1 MVKSIILCFALF
13 LTQATYAARLDRHY
27 YGEWKITAV
36 LDSQES
42 TSLSDDE
49 AGRLVGTRLV
59 IAPDRVR
66 FGKADCMHPSF
77 KVAQRR
83 FYPYFVKQYNFEP
96 KKLPLPD
103 KVREITV
110 TCREPVGINFIY
122 VRDREQLVLYW
133 EGYFLNAVKQT
144 R

>member
-1 MVKSIILCFALF
+1 MKLLLLCFTILIS
-13 LTQATYAARLDRHY
+13 QATHAARPDRNL
-27 YGEWKITAV
+27 YGVWKISAV
-36 LDSQES
+36 LDKQES
-42 TSLSDDE
+42 TSLSSED
-49 AGRLVGTRLV
+49 ASKLVGTRLV
-59 IAPDRVR
+59 IAPNSIR
-66 FGKADCMHPSF
+66 FGTADCVNPSF

-83 FYPYFVKQYNFEP
+83 FYSYFVKHYNLEP

-110 TCREPVGINFIY
+110 TCREPVGIDFIY

-133 EGYFLNAVKQT
+133 EGYFLNAVRQQ

>member
-1 MVKSIILCFALF
+1 MKSIFLCFALF
-13 LTQATYAARLDRHY
+13 LTQATHAAPLDRHF

-36 LDSQES
+36 LDSQQS

-49 AGRLVGTRLV
+49 ASKLLGERLV
-59 IAPDRVR
+59 IAPHSVR
-66 FGKADCMHPSF
+66 FGQADCVNPSF
-77 KVAQRR
+77 EVAQRR
-83 FYPYFVKQYNFEP
+83 FYAYFVKQYNFEP

-110 TCREPVGINFIY
+110 TCREPVGINFMY
-122 VRDREQLVLYW
+122 VRDRKQLVLYW
-133 EGYFLNAVKQT
+133 EGYFLNAVRQT